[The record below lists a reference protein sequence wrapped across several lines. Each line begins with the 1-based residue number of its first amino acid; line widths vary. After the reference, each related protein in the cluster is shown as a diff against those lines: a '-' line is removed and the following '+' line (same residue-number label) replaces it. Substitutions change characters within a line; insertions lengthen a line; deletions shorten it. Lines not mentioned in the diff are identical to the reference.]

1 MYGDELECDAPMP
14 TPTPYGNRLTWK
26 MPGQSN
32 LIVHLKD
39 KTKIRHKKRWSQVWQ
54 HMQLVDKYVVIVSL
68 QCSKQV
74 YISMTRS
81 YDTGTHFYNTI
92 ISLNNLNV
100 QDFTSPLTKIIDLS
114 DIFINEHTHCSVF
127 LSGFVFGW
135 FKVERVIYVSPVGQ
149 QISDKQGYAFLFH
162 EV

>member
-1 MYGDELECDAPMP
+1 
-14 TPTPYGNRLTWK
+14 
-26 MPGQSN
+26 
-32 LIVHLKD
+32 
-39 KTKIRHKKRWSQVWQ
+39 
-54 HMQLVDKYVVIVSL
+54 
-68 QCSKQV
+68 
-74 YISMTRS
+74 MTGS

-92 ISLNNLNV
+92 ITLNNLNV

-149 QISDKQGYAFLFH
+149 QISDNQRLRHTFSTKFKPLFCLYKI
-162 EV
+162 EIYTITVDIWTYM

>member
-1 MYGDELECDAPMP
+1 
-14 TPTPYGNRLTWK
+14 
-26 MPGQSN
+26 
-32 LIVHLKD
+32 
-39 KTKIRHKKRWSQVWQ
+39 
-54 HMQLVDKYVVIVSL
+54 
-68 QCSKQV
+68 
-74 YISMTRS
+74 MTGS

-92 ISLNNLNV
+92 ITLNNLNV

-149 QISDKQGYAFLFH
+149 QISDNQRIRHTFSTLSDNKSQIIKGYAIPIPRSLNHCFVSTRLRYIPLQLIYGH
-162 EV
+162 TCSMVVNKYSQTRVHRITYTTNTLCMKYMKYRVH